1 MAPNVFSLPLGVPFL
16 EALAR
21 AILNGDLPA
30 PGGKVPDT
38 LLLPKITLLLPTR
51 RAARVARDAFLS
63 VAKTRALI
71 MPRIQPISEGEG
83 DLSLISSVAELGP
96 SAIEALEQPPAIAP
110 LDRTLVLMQL
120 VARWRQTLAEAV
132 SPSER
137 TALGST
143 PAQAAQL
150 AAELAKLMDDIE
162 RENVSL
168 ANIQLLVPET
178 YSEHWKKTVDF
189 LKIVTEFWPAY
200 LGANGL
206 TSPEARRN
214 ALILA
219 EVDRVAKLK
228 PEDVVII
235 AGVTGSI
242 PATVTLMR
250 AVANHPSG
258 AVVLPALDQS
268 LDEESWGKIVP
279 DHPEHPQFGLKKLL
293 NGLGIA
299 RCDVKELPGP
309 GVEPARHARSAFFSE
324 AMRPSAT
331 TARWHQFA
339 ATADR
344 SEVVNA
350 LSGISLIEAPSAQDE
365 AEAVALILR
374 ETIETPGRTAA
385 LVSPDRLLARRVAI
399 RLEAWGIRIDDSAGR
414 PFSKTVPGAF
424 LALVINAVV
433 SDFAPAET
441 MALLRH
447 PLCRVG
453 FKTFDIRRFARALEI
468 SAFRT
473 PYLGRGIGGIIAAL
487 DAAERD
493 RDAKKRTHVAAQRL
507 WKEDCDGARS
517 LVLKIAEAF
526 EPLTE
531 LYAAG
536 KVHTFAA
543 LSRAHA
549 AAAESLAALP
559 DDESPAS
566 NGQNPL
572 WQGEAG
578 ETAAHFFSELL
589 KPETPNVDLHAV
601 DYADLYA
608 TLLARENV
616 RERTAVHPRISIWGP
631 FEARLQQPDVLV
643 VGSLNEGT
651 WPEAA
656 EPGAWLNRPMRDEL
670 GLPSPEE
677 ETGRA
682 AHDFVSLLGAETVYL
697 TRAEKVDGV
706 PTVPSR
712 WLMRVSALLKG
723 MNLLPVLEPEKS
735 WLAWARSRDW
745 IDPAKRVR
753 IEAPAPRPPVDTRPR
768 KMSVTEIERW
778 TSNPYAIFAR
788 HILKLDPLPVLGATL
803 DASVRGGLVHDVLS
817 RFATEFPQKLP
828 ADPLAELQRI
838 ATAVLEVY
846 TGHPRVAAFWLP
858 RLKRFLVWFAASEAG
873 RRDGIDTVIA
883 ETSARLVLDSGGKP
897 FTLTA
902 RADRIDDNGS
912 SIIITD
918 YKTGTAPNDAA
929 VKAGRSPQL
938 PLEAAIALDEIGF
951 ANLSGRAVEALRY
964 IRASGGE
971 PPGEERIVKCD
982 DVAALA
988 AETLIGLQQLIATF
1002 DHPETPYRAIR
1013 RPGYR
1018 YDYDAYAHLARVA
1031 EWSAHVDDEAAA

>member
-1 MAPNVFSLPLGVPFL
+1 MSANVFTLPLGVPFL

-21 AILNGDLPA
+21 AILNGDLPV
-30 PGGKVPDT
+30 PGGRAPDI
-38 LLLPKITLLLPTR
+38 LSLPKITLLLPTR
-51 RAARVARDAFLS
+51 RAARVAREAFLA

-83 DLSLISSVAELGP
+83 DLSLISSIAELGP
-96 SAIEALEQPPAIAP
+96 SGAEALEQAPAVNP
-110 LDRTLVLMQL
+110 LDRMLILMQL
-120 VARWRQTLAEAV
+120 VARWRQTMAEAA

-150 AAELAKLMDDIE
+150 ASELAKLMDDIE

-168 ANIQLLVPET
+168 SGIQSLVPET

-200 LGANGL
+200 LESNGL

-219 EVDRVAKLK
+219 EADRISKLR
-228 PEDVVII
+228 PDQVVIV

-250 AVANHPSG
+250 AVASHESG

-268 LDEESWGKIVP
+268 LDEGSWNAIAP

-293 NGLGIA
+293 DGLGVARSDVKILPGADVDIA
-299 RCDVKELPGP
+299 R
-309 GVEPARHARSAFFSE
+309 RARSAFFSE

-344 SEVVNA
+344 AELGKA
-350 LSGISLIEAPSAQDE
+350 LSGVSLIEAPSAQDE
-365 AEAVALILR
+365 AETVALILR
-374 ETIETPGRTAA
+374 EAIETPGRSAA

-399 RLEAWGIRIDDSAGR
+399 RLEAWGIRVDDSAGR
-414 PFSKTVPGAF
+414 PFAKTVPGAF

-487 DAAERD
+487 DTAERD
-493 RDAKKRTHVAAQRL
+493 RDAKKRTHIAAQRL

-517 LVLKIAEAF
+517 VVLKVAEAF
-526 EPLTE
+526 KPLTD
-531 LYAAG
+531 LYATDTMHSLADL
-536 KVHTFAA
+536 A
-543 LSRAHA
+543 RAHA
-549 AAAESLAALP
+549 TAAEALATLP
-559 DDESPAS
+559 DEDAVAS

-578 ETAAHFFSELL
+578 ETATRFFAELL
-589 KPETPNVDLHAV
+589 NPETPSVDLHAS

-631 FEARLQQPDVLV
+631 FEARLQQPDVLII
-643 VGSLNEGT
+643 GSLNEGT

-656 EPGAWLNRPMRDEL
+656 EPGAWLNRPMRTEL

-677 ETGRA
+677 EIGRA

-712 WLMRVSALLKG
+712 WLMRVTALLKG
-723 MNLLPVLEPEKS
+723 MDLLPVLEAEKP
-735 WLAWARSRDW
+735 WLAWARARDR
-745 IDPAKRVR
+745 IDTAKRLRVQ
-753 IEAPAPRPPVDTRPR
+753 APEPRPPVDARPR

-788 HILKLDPLPVLGATL
+788 HILKLDPLPVLGAAP
-803 DASVRGGLVHDVLS
+803 DASLRGGLVHDVLS
-817 RFATEFPQKLP
+817 QFATEFPDKLP
-828 ADPLAELQRI
+828 VDPLAELERI
-838 ATAVLEVY
+838 ATAVLESF

-858 RLKRFLVWFAASEAG
+858 RLKRFLAWFAMSEAG
-873 RRDGIDTVIA
+873 RREGVVTSIA
-883 ETSARLVLDSGGKP
+883 ETSGRLVLDSAGRP

-902 RADRIDDNGS
+902 RADRIDDKGS

-918 YKTGTAPNDAA
+918 YKTGAAPSDAA
-929 VKAGRSPQL
+929 VKSGRSPQL
-938 PLEAAIALDEIGF
+938 PLEATIALDETGF
-951 ANLSGRAVEALRY
+951 PHLSGRAVEALRY
-964 IRASGGE
+964 IRASGAE

-988 AETLIGLQQLIATF
+988 AEARTGLEQLIATF
-1002 DHPETPYRAIR
+1002 DDPQTPYRAIR

-1031 EWSAHVDDEAAA
+1031 EWSAHVDDETAA